1 MIRVAFLE
9 YEKETKDIAFA
20 LSKIFY
26 DEDWTFRHFYKA
38 SDLARHIKKEQ
49 FSLFVFDEIFKT
61 PRLESVFVHDNPNA
75 IFIYVCSNVDKI
87 KRQDQRA
94 RILYISKDNI
104 EKEME
109 RCSDIIRWQC
119 AQSDLYNLVYDGVNV
134 NLPYD
139 DIYYMEK
146 IEKLVYFHT
155 KKGVF
160 HKRTNMSDL
169 EEEFS
174 AYGFIRTH
182 VSYLVNE
189 KHIVAWFKDEVDLD
203 TGKRVPLS
211 RAQKRKILSRKKENM
226 QTVPD

>member
-1 MIRVAFLE
+1 
-9 YEKETKDIAFA
+9 
-20 LSKIFY
+20 
-26 DEDWTFRHFYKA
+26 
-38 SDLARHIKKEQ
+38 
-49 FSLFVFDEIFKT
+49 VFDEIFKT
-61 PRLESVFVHDNPNA
+61 PRLESIFGHDNLNA

>member
-1 MIRVAFLE
+1 MIRIAFLE

-20 LSKIFY
+20 LSKIFQ

-38 SDLARHIKKEQ
+38 SDLARHMKKEQ

-61 PRLESVFVHDNPNA
+61 PRLESVFVHDNPTA
-75 IFIYVCSNVDKI
+75 IFIYVCSNVEKI
-87 KRQDQRA
+87 KMQDQRA
-94 RILYISKDNI
+94 RILYISKENV

-109 RCSDIIRWQC
+109 RYKDIIRWQC

-203 TGKRVPLS
+203 NGKRIPLS
-211 RAQKRKILSRKKENM
+211 RAQKRKIFARKKESM
-226 QTVPD
+226 QTVPE